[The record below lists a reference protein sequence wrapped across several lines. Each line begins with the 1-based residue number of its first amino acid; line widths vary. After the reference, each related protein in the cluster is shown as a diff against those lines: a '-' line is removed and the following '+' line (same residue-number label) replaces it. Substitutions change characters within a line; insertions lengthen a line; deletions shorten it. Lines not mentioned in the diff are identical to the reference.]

1 MRVFAANQCP
11 DKNCLTIQATAAMI
25 APPGPEKPMSLFQK
39 QQQKMEQKLSAELSF
54 KIMQIGQLIFELKT
68 DYIQFFDEDT
78 RLKLLQVNE
87 IIEELAQRMTGSTA
101 ERMYLWRVEK
111 EEKKRIAQQEAEAA
125 AEEEKNKAQ
134 SANGHAPEPG
144 KDE

>member
-1 MRVFAANQCP
+1 
-11 DKNCLTIQATAAMI
+11 MI
-25 APPGPEKPMSLFQK
+25 APPNPEKQMSLFQK

-68 DYIQFFDEDT
+68 DYIQYFDEDT

-87 IIEELAQRMTGSTA
+87 IIEDLAQRMTGSTA

-125 AEEEKNKAQ
+125 AEEEKKKAQ
-134 SANGHAPEPG
+134 SADNPAPEPDKG
-144 KDE
+144 E